1 MTRTALH
8 TPGSGKNRVCCKQL
22 DKSYVAASNE
32 YNILVRIQGVA
43 EILLIINVLI
53 VTL

>member
-8 TPGSGKNRVCCKQL
+8 TPGSVCCKAL
-22 DKSYVAASNE
+22 DKSHVAASNE

>member
-1 MTRTALH
+1 MTRKALH
-8 TPGSGKNRVCCKQL
+8 TPGTGKKRVCFKQL
-22 DKSYVAASNE
+22 DKSHVAANNE

-43 EILLIINVLI
+43 EILLIVLI